1 MSNDTRRNVGSVDQL
16 PSGRWRARIAVGVR
30 ADGSRRQATKT
41 FDSKSDAEAWL
52 VAQAAEMGKRPDL
65 SAGITLNQV
74 WKLYQEREGERLAK
88 KTMSVYRSQM
98 RTWLAVIG
106 EMDVSLIRPSHVQRV
121 LDGLT
126 HENALH
132 AKRVLS
138 AVLSFAVRMELLSV
152 NPLHGQKL
160 NIPEDAP
167 DECDFDDDP
176 FAAIEDKRTVW
187 DMDTVLR
194 CLDLIRGLPLE
205 PAWLACVGAG
215 LRVEESMALRPV
227 DVRRTTMAGV
237 EVTQLAVHHASTA
250 VEKRKGTKTK
260 GSVRIVTMLEPFGT
274 RYWELVQM
282 VDDRKAPVC
291 PISASRQNKAWRSYF
306 LPRSIAKHAPQ
317 ATQHRGTLEELPY
330 VPLSKMRNTH
340 ATLMAEAG
348 VLDSINA
355 AMHGHSERIAS
366 KHYIKPDTTSATVEA
381 SKRLRLVM

>member
-1 MSNDTRRNVGSVDQL
+1 MGNDTRRNVGSVDQL

-30 ADGSRRQATKT
+30 ANGSRRQATKT

-65 SAGITLNQV
+65 SAGITLEQV
-74 WKLYQEREGERLAK
+74 WKLYQERESERLAK

-98 RTWLAVIG
+98 RTWLASIG
-106 EMDVSLIRPSHVQRV
+106 TMDVSLIRPSHVQRV

-138 AVLSFAVRMELLSV
+138 AVLSFAVRMELLAS

-167 DECDFDDDP
+167 DEEDYDDDP
-176 FAAIEDKRTVW
+176 FAAIEEKRVVW
-187 DMDTVLR
+187 DMNTVLR
-194 CLDLIRGLPLE
+194 CLDLIHGLPLE

-291 PISASRQNKAWRSYF
+291 PISASRQNKAWHNYF
-306 LPRSIAKHAPQ
+306 LPPCVSKHTPRS
-317 ATQHRGTLEELPY
+317 TTYRGKLQELPY

-340 ATLMAEAG
+340 VTMMAEAG
-348 VLDSINA
+348 VSDSLNA
-355 AMHGHSERIAS
+355 LYHGHTESVER
-366 KHYIKPDTTSATVEA
+366 KHYLSPDMTDAAAKVSEHL
-381 SKRLRLVM
+381 KLVM

>member
-1 MSNDTRRNVGSVDQL
+1 MSNDSRRNVGSVDQL
-16 PSGRWRARIAVGVR
+16 PSGRWRARISVGVR

-65 SAGITLNQV
+65 SAGVTLEQV
-74 WKLYQEREGERLAK
+74 WKLYQERESERLAK

-98 RTWLAVIG
+98 RTWLASIG
-106 EMDVSLIRPSHVQRV
+106 TMDVSLIRPSHVQRV

-167 DECDFDDDP
+167 DEEDYDDDP
-176 FAAIEDKRTVW
+176 FAAIEEKRVVW

-194 CLDLIRGLPLE
+194 CLDLIRGLTLE

-215 LRVEESMALRPV
+215 LRVEEAMALRPV

-282 VDDRKAPVC
+282 VDNRKSPVC
-291 PISASRQNKAWRSYF
+291 GISASRQNKAWRTYF

-317 ATQHRGTLEELPY
+317 ATQYRGTLEELPY

>member
-65 SAGITLNQV
+65 SAGITLEQV

-106 EMDVSLIRPSHVQRV
+106 TMDVSLIRPSHVQRV
-121 LDGLT
+121 LDTLT

-167 DECDFDDDP
+167 DEEDYDDDP
-176 FAAIEDKRTVW
+176 FAAIEEKRVVW

-194 CLDLIRGLPLE
+194 CLDLIHGLPLE

-274 RYWELVQM
+274 RYWELVCA

-317 ATQHRGTLEELPY
+317 ATQYRGTLEELPY